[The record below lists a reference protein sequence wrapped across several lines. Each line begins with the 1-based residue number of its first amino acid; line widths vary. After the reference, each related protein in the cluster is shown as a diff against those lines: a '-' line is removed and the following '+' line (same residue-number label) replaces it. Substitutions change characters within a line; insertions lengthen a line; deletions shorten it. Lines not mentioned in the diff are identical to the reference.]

1 MKQVRIGIIGLG
13 FMGTTHFRI
22 YRANKKCVVAA
33 ISDVDIKKRKGDI
46 SAVVGNIGNDDNSK
60 PLDFKGVKVYED
72 AMDLIADP
80 EIDMVD
86 ICVPTAYHTK
96 YVVAAL
102 KAGKHVFCEKPLCR
116 KPEELKAI
124 AAAAKNAK
132 TFINCGLCVRA
143 WPEYRHAWE
152 YYKSGKAGKMLS
164 ATFKRI
170 SPGVKGNSWQ
180 DWYMNGLLS
189 GGALLDL
196 HVHDIDEVNYF
207 FGMPKKVTSFG
218 ANITSK
224 GAIDHVISVYDYGT
238 GQLVTTEGGWEQ
250 SSGATFEM
258 SFNIV
263 CEKATI
269 KLDQNGYAIYPVKG
283 KMIKPKLDVKAGP
296 TGWHQE
302 LAYFVD
308 SILKGKKP
316 DKYQT
321 LESVIDSMKIAF
333 AEMKS
338 VSQKKAVKIEK

>member
-1 MKQVRIGIIGLG
+1 MKKVRIGLIGLG

-22 YRANKKCVVAA
+22 HRANPKCVIAA
-33 ISDVDIKKRKGDI
+33 ISDVDAKKLKGDI
-46 SAVVGNIGNDDNSK
+46 SAVVGNIGNDDNTK
-60 PLDFKGVKVYED
+60 PLDLKGVKVYAD

-124 AAAAKNAK
+124 AAAAKGAK
-132 TFINCGLCVRA
+132 GFLNFGLCVRA
-143 WPEYRHAWE
+143 WPEYRNAWE

-170 SPGVKGNSWQ
+170 SPGVKGNSWK
-180 DWYMNGLLS
+180 DWYMDGAIS
-189 GGALLDL
+189 GGAMLDL
-196 HVHDIDEVNYF
+196 HVHDADEVNYF
-207 FGMPKKVTSFG
+207 FGKPKKVTSFG
-218 ANITSK
+218 ANIVSK
-224 GAIDHVISVYDYGT
+224 GAIDHVVTVYDYGDGT
-238 GQLVTTEGGWEQ
+238 LVTSEGGWEQ
-250 SSGATFEM
+250 SKAATFEM

-269 KLDQNGYAIYPVKG
+269 KLDQTGYGIYLNSG
-283 KMIKPKLDVKAGP
+283 KVVKPKLDVKAGP

-302 LAYFVD
+302 LKYFVD

-316 DKYQT
+316 EKYQT
-321 LESVIDSMKIAF
+321 VESVIDSMKIVF

-338 VSQKKAVKIEK
+338 IKEKKCIKL